1 MDDVTT
7 LMAKA
12 LGQKGGRKTVEK
24 YGKEHMKR
32 ISDLA
37 TQARKA
43 KAEAKKKSSY

>member
-12 LGQKGGRKTVEK
+12 LGQRGGKKTVEK

-37 TQARKA
+37 AKARTA
-43 KAEAKKKSSY
+43 KAEARKKSAY